1 MPRAVVDAPVSRAL
15 WARMGRPPAW
25 ASVHAGDELELD
37 ARRLPFLKHAE
48 YDVVG
53 LHNLVDGREGAG
65 GAFRAGARRDRRW

>member
-1 MPRAVVDAPVSRAL
+1 
-15 WARMGRPPAW
+15 MGRPPAW

-65 GAFRAGARRDRRW
+65 GALRAGARRDRRW

>member
-48 YDVVG
+48 YD
-53 LHNLVDGREGAG
+53 REGAG